1 VRMFYITLLIIFA
14 AFKGKKLQGKGL
26 LIPFLKKG
34 DRGVGNDMK
43 KNLPIIFFY
52 SFKLIGHAMERIK
65 YMVLIRSAP
74 NPKSLPFREGI

>member
-1 VRMFYITLLIIFA
+1 MFYITLLIIFA

-43 KNLPIIFFY
+43 KNLPIIFF
-52 SFKLIGHAMERIK
+52 
-65 YMVLIRSAP
+65 VRS
-74 NPKSLPFREGI
+74 S